1 MATTLEQ
8 CLISDEYEGVCAKRM
23 SPAEMNAA
31 MARNKIRAERDME
44 ARVRQHQLQAKVG
57 VKLPQNALKS
67 NNLFWGALII
77 VGAGLAYLY
86 TRK

>member
-44 ARVRQHQLQAKVG
+44 ARVRQYQMQQKMG

-67 NNLFWGALII
+67 NNLFWGALILI
-77 VGAGLAYLY
+77 GAGLVYLY